1 MTDRHLP
8 QDCIFVFPG
17 PGGPDSDHSDDAV
30 TWTSEALDMA
40 DIAIAI
46 AQPAGGTVLGPGIIV
61 NKRFHQNQ

>member
-40 DIAIAI
+40 RHCDRTAWRGRACC
-46 AQPAGGTVLGPGIIV
+46 QGRV
-61 NKRFHQNQ
+61 F